1 MAIYTTIENLAKRL
15 DASILAGLA
24 DDVNT
29 PPDLTDM
36 ATQAVVEQAITDGAG
51 LIDSYL
57 LGRVNL
63 ADALACAAL
72 ERINATLALYF
83 LYQRRAVDDAL
94 NPLSAAR
101 EAVQAHLADVAQG
114 RARLA
119 EGSGEAPEL
128 TVLSTTDGAARV
140 LRDSALRRF

>member
-1 MAIYTTIENLAKRL
+1 MAIYTSLDHLTKRL
-15 DASILAGLA
+15 DAEILAGLA

-29 PPDLTDM
+29 PPSLDGE
-36 ATQAVVEQAITDGAG
+36 AAQAVVAQAIADGAS

-57 LGRVNL
+57 LGRINL

-83 LYQRRAVDDAL
+83 LYQRRYVDDSL
-94 NPLSAAR
+94 NPLAAAR

-119 EGSGEAPEL
+119 EGSAEAPEL
-128 TVLSTTDGAARV
+128 TVLSTTAGAERV
-140 LRDSALRRF
+140 LRDGALRRF

>member
-1 MAIYTTIENLAKRL
+1 MAIYTNLTNLTKRL
-15 DASILAGLA
+15 DTEILAGLA

-29 PPDLTDM
+29 PPSL
-36 ATQAVVEQAITDGAG
+36 AGAAAQAVVEQAIADGASV
-51 LIDSYL
+51 IDSYL

-63 ADALACAAL
+63 ADPLASAAL

-83 LYQRRAVDDAL
+83 LYQRRYLDDAL
-94 NPLSAAR
+94 NPLAAAR

-119 EGSGEAPEL
+119 DGSGEAPEL
-128 TVLSTTDGAARV
+128 VVLSTTADAARV
-140 LRDSALRRF
+140 LADGALKRF